1 LPFTRAKP
9 VGLKHETVFSMPQ
22 GHRLDRT

>member
-9 VGLKHETVFSMPQ
+9 VGLKHGTVYFDATRAPA
-22 GHRLDRT
+22 